1 MGDVIK
7 YFSKQEFNTE
17 EPYLLLWEI
26 RDDGWRYMQTLN
38 TLEDN
43 AKNVGFN
50 NFKAMVKAFFNQRSD
65 HGSTGGVVNNTTNFK
80 NQPAELFTGDWIA
93 DDTGI
98 MKRNPKHGMDIA
110 CVHPI
115 MPVERLVN
123 IEDGTVRLKIAFRRD
138 GKSWQT
144 LIANKSQLYSSRE
157 IKKLADKD
165 ISVSDKNASFLV
177 AYLQEVEDLNHDLIP
192 EKQSVNHLGWTRDGK
207 FSPYVENLE
216 FDGMDNFRRIFESVH
231 AKGELDAW
239 VETAKKVRRGG
250 IAARIA
256 LASAFASV
264 LVKAIGKLNFIVH
277 LWGTTGT
284 GKTVAQLAAV
294 SVWADPNDDGNYFQ
308 TFNGT
313 PVGLETLAGFVNNLP
328 LILDE
333 FQLVKDKK
341 SFEYSVYLL
350 TEGIGKTRGSKTGG
364 LQDTNTWR
372 NCTITSGESPITHES
387 IGGGAINRIIE
398 IECKDKLFSNPTE
411 ILEAIRSNYGHAG
424 KIFIELLDSPDV
436 RKEAKEIYDRFYQG
450 IKEGITEKQA
460 MAAALIS
467 TADHLAT
474 KWIFCDGMALETGD
488 MLPYLKS
495 LDSVDT
501 GKRGYEYVYGFC
513 VENSGKFKKDSD
525 VCYGKMNENELV
537 IIGTSFNRICNDG
550 GYNPDAVIGWLDK
563 EGMLIK
569 GRDGKRKKV
578 VDVSGK
584 KVRCVCIDLK
594 KEEQT
599 EQGKSDWMTVL
610 DQEELPF
617 K

>member
-1 MGDVIK
+1 MNDVIK

-50 NFKAMVKAFFNQRSD
+50 NFKAMVKAFFSQRSER
-65 HGSTGGVVNNTTNFK
+65 GSTGGVINNSTDFK
-80 NQPAELFTGDWIA
+80 NQPAELFTGDWLA
-93 DDTGI
+93 NDTGI
-98 MKRNPKHGMDIA
+98 MKRNPKQGMDIA

-115 MPVERLVN
+115 MPIQRLVN

-144 LIANKSQLYSSRE
+144 FVANKSQLYSARE

-165 ISVSDKNASFLV
+165 ISVSDKNASHLV

-192 EKQSVNHLGWTRDGK
+192 EKQSVNHLGWTRDGD
-207 FSPYVENLE
+207 FSPYVDNLE
-216 FDGMDNFRRIFESVH
+216 FDGVDNFRRIFESVH
-231 AKGELDAW
+231 AKGEFSSW
-239 VETAKKVRRGG
+239 VAIAKKVRR
-250 IAARIA
+250 ASVVARIA
-256 LASAFASV
+256 LASSFASV

-277 LWGTTGT
+277 FWGRSGT
-284 GKTVAQLAAV
+284 GKTIALLLAA
-294 SVWADPNDDGNYFQ
+294 SVWADPNDDGNYMQ

-313 PVGLETLAGFVNNLP
+313 AVGLEMQAGFINNLP

-350 TEGIGKTRGSKTGG
+350 TEGIGKTRGSKSGG
-364 LQDTNTWR
+364 LQSTATWR
-372 NCTITSGESPITHES
+372 NCTITSGEMPITHES

-398 IECKDKLFSNPTE
+398 IECKENLFSNPME
-411 ILEAIRSNYGHAG
+411 VLDVIQSNYGHAG
-424 KIFIELLDSPDV
+424 KIFIELLDGPDS
-436 RKEAKEIYDRFYQG
+436 RKEAKEIYEQFYQS

-460 MAAALIS
+460 MAAALIL
-467 TADHLAT
+467 TADYLAT
-474 KWIFCDGMALETGD
+474 KWIFCDGMALGPKD
-488 MLPYLKS
+488 VKPYLKS
-495 LDSVDT
+495 IDSVDT

-513 VENSGKFKKDSD
+513 VENAGRFKEDAD
-525 VCYGKMNENELV
+525 VCYGKMSKEELV
-537 IIGTSFNRICNDG
+537 IIGKSFNQICNDG
-550 GYNPDAVIGWLDK
+550 GYSPDAVIGWLEK

-569 GRDGKRKKV
+569 GNDGKRKKPV
-578 VDVSGK
+578 RINGHNI
-584 KVRCVCIDLK
+584 RCVCIDIREK
-594 KEEQT
+594 KQT
-599 EQGKSDWMTVL
+599 GWLYDFR
-610 DQEELPF
+610 QEELPF
-617 K
+617 D

>member
-1 MGDVIK
+1 MNDVIK
-7 YFSKQEFNTE
+7 VFTKQEFNTE
-17 EPYLLLWEI
+17 EPYLLLWET

-43 AKNVGFN
+43 AKSVGFS

-65 HGSTGGVVNNTTNFK
+65 HGSTGGIVNNTTNFK
-80 NQPAELFTGDWIA
+80 NQPAELFTGDWLA

-98 MKRNPKHGMDIA
+98 MKRNSKQGMDIA

-115 MPVERLVN
+115 MPVQRLVN

-144 LIANKSQLYSSRE
+144 FIANKSQLYSARE

-177 AYLQEVEDLNHDLIP
+177 TYLQEVEDLNHDLIL
-192 EKQSVNHLGWTRDGK
+192 EKQSVNHLGWTRGGD

-216 FDGMDNFRRIFESVH
+216 FDGIDNFRRIFESVH
-231 AKGELDAW
+231 AMGELNVW
-239 VETAKKVRRGG
+239 VDIVKKVRQ
-250 IAARIA
+250 ASKEARIA
-256 LASAFASV
+256 IAASFASV

-277 LWGTTGT
+277 FWGGSGT
-284 GKTVAQLAAV
+284 GKTVALLVAA
-294 SVWADPNDDGNYFQ
+294 SVWANPNDDGNYMQ

-313 PVGLETLAGFVNNLP
+313 AVGLEMQAGFINNLP

-364 LQDTNTWR
+364 LQSTATWR
-372 NCTITSGESPITHES
+372 NCTITSGEMPITHES

-398 IECKDKLFSNPTE
+398 IECKEKMFSNPAE
-411 ILEAIRSNYGHAG
+411 ILDTIRSNYGHTG
-424 KIFIELLDSPDV
+424 KIFIELLDTPDS
-436 RKEAKEIYDRFYQG
+436 RKEAKEIYERFYQS

-460 MAAALIS
+460 MAAALIL

-474 KWIFCDGMALETGD
+474 KWIFCDGRELKQED
-488 MLPYLKS
+488 ILPYLKS
-495 LDSVDT
+495 IDSVDT

-513 VENSGKFKKDSD
+513 VENSGRFSEDSD
-525 VCYGKMNENELV
+525 VCYGKMISNELI
-537 IIGTSFNRICNDG
+537 IIGTTFNRICNDG
-550 GYNPDAVIGWLDK
+550 GYNPEAIMGWLEK
-563 EGMLIK
+563 EGMLNK
-569 GRDGKRKKV
+569 GKDGKKKKV
-578 VDVSGK
+578 VKVKGK
-584 KVRCVCIDLK
+584 SVRCVCIDIRGQ
-594 KEEQT
+594 EEEKPEWLT
-599 EQGKSDWMTVL
+599 EF
-610 DQEELPF
+610 DQNELPF
-617 K
+617 E

>member
-1 MGDVIK
+1 MNDVIK

-43 AKNVGFN
+43 AKDVGFG
-50 NFKAMVKAFFNQRSD
+50 NFKAMVKAFFNQRSG
-65 HGSTGGVVNNTTNFK
+65 HGSTGGIVNNATNFK
-80 NQPAELFTGDWIA
+80 GQPAELFTGDWLA

-98 MKRNPKHGMDIA
+98 MKRNSKQGMDIA

-115 MPVERLVN
+115 MPVQRLVN

-144 LIANKSQLYSSRE
+144 FIANKSQLYSARE

-165 ISVSDKNASFLV
+165 VSVSDKNASFLV
-177 AYLQEVEDLNHDLIP
+177 SYLQEVEDLNHDLIP
-192 EKQSVNHLGWTRDGK
+192 EKQSVNHLGWTKGGD

-216 FDGMDNFRRIFESVH
+216 FDGIDNFRRIFESVR
-231 AKGELDAW
+231 AAGELDAW
-239 VETAKKVRRGG
+239 VDIAKKVRRTSR
-250 IAARIA
+250 AARIA
-256 LASAFASV
+256 LAASFASV

-277 LWGTTGT
+277 FWGGSGT
-284 GKTVAQLAAV
+284 GKTVALLIAA
-294 SVWADPNDDGNYFQ
+294 SVWANPNDDGNYMQ

-313 PVGLETLAGFVNNLP
+313 AVGLEMQAGFINNLP

-350 TEGIGKTRGSKTGG
+350 TEGIGKTRGAKTGG
-364 LQDTNTWR
+364 LQSTATWR
-372 NCTITSGESPITHES
+372 NCTITSGEMPITHES

-398 IECKDKLFSNPTE
+398 IECKEKLFSNPTE
-411 ILEAIRSNYGHAG
+411 ILEGIRSNYGHAG
-424 KIFIELLDSPDV
+424 KIFVELLDTPDS
-436 RKEAKEIYDRFYQG
+436 RKDAKEVYEKFYQEL
-450 IKEGITEKQA
+450 KDGITEKQA
-460 MAAALIS
+460 MAAALIL

-474 KWIFCDGMALETGD
+474 KWIFCDGMALKPAD
-488 MLPYLKS
+488 ILPYLKS
-495 LDSVDT
+495 IDSVDT

-513 VENSGKFKKDSD
+513 VENSGKFKKDAD
-525 VCYGKMNENELV
+525 VCYGKMTEDELV
-537 IIGTSFNRICNDG
+537 VIGTVFNRICNDG

-563 EGMLIK
+563 EGVLIK
-569 GRDGKRKKV
+569 GKDGKNRKQVKIN
-578 VDVSGK
+578 GYNT
-584 KVRCVCIDLK
+584 RCVCIDLTK
-594 KEEQT
+594 GDGQENI
-599 EQGKSDWMTVL
+599 SDWMTIL